1 MASDVYFFK
10 TTTKTENSDR
20 GFIPDTREKFVC
32 NTKTTFD
39 DDCRVFDFVMFE
51 KIHGRFPFRQ
61 QQTTTQIP
69 NRKIEKS
76 SFSFQRNM
84 EQNSTFLNG
93 FLLDKYIT

>member
-39 DDCRVFDFVMFE
+39 DDCRVFDFVML
-51 KIHGRFPFRQ
+51 KNPRSISVP
-61 QQTTTQIP
+61 TTTNNNTNPQP
-69 NRKIEKS
+69 
-76 SFSFQRNM
+76 
-84 EQNSTFLNG
+84 
-93 FLLDKYIT
+93 